1 MASALSVSGV
11 STSEHIALGAQMY
24 KEAGVPSTSFT
35 GVPVFQAQGLTVKTE
50 RSRYT
55 PLFLAKE
62 DLDVAV
68 GAAFSQREAAREAAT
83 RNKAAA
89 AEEELESA
97 RTAVR
102 TAANLHCCQ
111 SVARHPVFSLAIK
124 GNKAK

>member
-1 MASALSVSGV
+1 MLLMSYMLMHVSLSQAAY
-11 STSEHIALGAQMY
+11 EHTALGTQMY

-83 RNKAAA
+83 RNKAAV
-89 AEEELESA
+89 AEEELASA

-102 TAANLHCCQ
+102 TAAQFIL
-111 SVARHPVFSLAIK
+111 LAALLSFCK
-124 GNKAK
+124 RRPA

>member
-1 MASALSVSGV
+1 MN
-11 STSEHIALGAQMY
+11 AQMY

-89 AEEELESA
+89 AEEELASA
-97 RTAVR
+97 KEAVR
-102 TAANLHCCQ
+102 FTFY
-111 SVARHPVFSLAIK
+111 SMLAISL
-124 GNKAK
+124 GLHSIPVCIAHIFAR